1 MAKYHL
7 VRYYPENEF
16 LLRIAKGD
24 EVSCFMTAIMRH
36 CSDEQRIHIR
46 DMLIER
52 TPKDTKKEK
61 EIAELVG
68 ALKQIFEQYG
78 YECKN
83 YADSC
88 GISFE
93 KWVLDIPTYQTV
105 KQILKKHNP

>member
-68 ALKQIFEQYG
+68 IISNCYHIVIA
-78 YECKN
+78 
-83 YADSC
+83 YANRHGEHLIHPDHANLLLS
-88 GISFE
+88 IQN
-93 KWVLDIPTYQTV
+93 ITQ
-105 KQILKKHNP
+105 KHNQ